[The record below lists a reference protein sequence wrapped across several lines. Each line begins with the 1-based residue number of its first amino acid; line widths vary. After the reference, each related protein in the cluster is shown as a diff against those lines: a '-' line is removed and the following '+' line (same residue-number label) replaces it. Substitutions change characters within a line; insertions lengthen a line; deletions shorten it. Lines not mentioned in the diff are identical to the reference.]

1 MGKDGDNFTFND
13 GTGFLYA
20 SSSSSNN
27 LDTEA
32 NLDDNGKWAITINA
46 NGVASIIAQG
56 TNTNN
61 NLKWNNNSPR
71 FSCYKSG
78 QKAVSIYKRPD
89 YSRNV
94 SGNYATICLPK
105 AGQIIGATLYEI
117 AYYGETSKKIFFDEI
132 VNGEMEAGIPYI
144 FQPAAGVEKINV
156 YYSDNTAENV
166 GAGNR
171 NGLIGFYNLNAPE
184 ATHYITQDAGYYILY
199 NNQYWLVSG
208 RAAYVENYRAYI
220 QLNQIRPSEPTL
232 APGRRRISM
241 SVNDT
246 QTTTGVEN
254 GELINGENGVQK
266 VLIDGELF
274 ILRGEKMYDAKG
286 QLVK

>member
-1 MGKDGDNFTFND
+1 MITKDV
-13 GTGFLYA
+13 
-20 SSSSSNN
+20 
-27 LDTEA
+27 
-32 NLDDNGKWAITINA
+32 LDDNGKWAITINA

-56 TNTNN
+56 ANKNN
-61 NLKWNNNSPR
+61 NLKWNNSSPR
-71 FSCYKSG
+71 FSCYRSG

-105 AGQIIGATLYEI
+105 AGKIIGATLYEI
-117 AYYGETSKKIFFDEI
+117 AYYGGASKKIFFDEI

-156 YYSDNTAENV
+156 YYSDNTAEDGV
-166 GAGNR
+166 AGSR
-171 NGLIGFYNLNAPE
+171 NGLIGFYDLNNE
-184 ATHYITQDAGYYILY
+184 NATLPLADNASLGNYILY
-199 NNQYWLVSG
+199 QNAYWLVSG
-208 RAAYVENYRAYI
+208 RAAYIANYRAYI
-220 QLNQIRPSEPTL
+220 KISEIQNTPSPEPTL
-232 APGRRRISM
+232 GQAPRRRVAM
-241 SVNDT
+241 SVHGE
-246 QTTTGVEN
+246 QVATGVEN
-254 GELINGENGVQK
+254 IQGDNVQCTK